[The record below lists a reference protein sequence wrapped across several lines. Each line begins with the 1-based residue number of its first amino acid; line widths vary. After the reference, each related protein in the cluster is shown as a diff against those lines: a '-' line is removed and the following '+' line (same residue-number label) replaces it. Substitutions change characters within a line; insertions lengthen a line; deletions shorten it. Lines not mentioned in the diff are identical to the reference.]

1 MDNKNSNWHDEL
13 RNELLKNHEFAEEY
27 NSFSLKLQ
35 LAEELKIARNKKQ
48 MTLDEVAN
56 KMETSSSALS
66 RFESVGNT
74 NPTLATIGKYL
85 EAINCHLEFRVVD
98 NGKKKKSGW
107 VGAPA

>member
-1 MDNKNSNWHDEL
+1 MSDKNLNWHEEL
-13 RNELLKNHEFAEEY
+13 RNELLKNHEFAEKY

-35 LAEELKIARNKKQ
+35 LTEELKMARTKKN

-66 RFESVGNT
+66 RFESAGKT

-85 EAINCHLEFRVVD
+85 EAINCHLEFRVIE
-98 NGKKKKSGW
+98 NGKKKKSAW
-107 VGAPA
+107 ISATA